1 MLAKDVLSLLR
12 AFAIRT
18 RSESIDL
25 RQFNASLPKG
35 EAPPGEVETAVAEL
49 AGNGAL
55 VASVEGGKTRFVR
68 LPDFHLVALVDLY
81 RTLSVDPTKPFP
93 RAETAPAPIPAG
105 ELIAADVK
113 GELGVLLEKSEPGQ
127 KGVVNLRFPE
137 GVDPLI
143 VPRQSVSTDLID
155 AAAARIS
162 RYLLDGK
169 NAAYAESKLG
179 GALRGHEAQ
188 VRQSMEDATTRPKK
202 AAATILSPTD
212 FSFRFWTHL
221 SNLVLQD
228 IRAKADRTDTDQ
240 GACQSAYIIGYTVFH
255 KKGAVQKEQDLTADR
270 KSLETQVRKAPFVF
284 GFQELY
290 ALKDAKGAPYVA
302 KHSRDFIISFLKEK
316 TKRSGA
322 EAVPY
327 LVRLHAAAQKKDY
340 FIQRDLLVPV
350 FLRKIA
356 EAAEELRTLYLE
368 DWTAELRQERTPPI
382 ARSDAAFRKDVEQRV
397 AQGYPL
403 IAAMANGAMLYIAA
417 EETTISEAARDELKK
432 CFAVENILRPFDELL
447 GLSRAA
453 LLKNARMFLPWW
465 MTVPGLSGIA
475 RMFRRLFQGR
485 RRMIAEPEAPGA
497 TAAQPAAE
505 ESVKVV
511 KSNSDDAP
519 AQNKDNLIRFR
530 RNVQS
535 LIAHYVPAG
544 QTIDGTLA
552 ELAEKWNPLYAAEQK
567 RNLVEDVNALVRDF
581 LRPIRRSFLVRP
593 PDLKRIH
600 SLAEQLSTSKSLV
613 QIKKRDLLMRYI
625 ELYMIRCLQVKQL

>member
-1 MLAKDVLSLLR
+1 MLARDVLSLLR

-35 EAPPGEVETAVAEL
+35 EAPPGEVETAVVEL
-49 AGNGAL
+49 AGSGAL
-55 VASVEGGKTRFVR
+55 VATAEGGKPRFVR

-105 ELIAADVK
+105 QLIAADVK
-113 GELGVLLEKSEPGQ
+113 GELGVLLDKSEPGM
-127 KGVVNLRFPE
+127 KGIVNLQFPE

-143 VPRQSVSTDLID
+143 VPQQSVSTDLID
-155 AAAARIS
+155 AAAVRIS
-162 RYLLDGK
+162 RYLLEGK

-202 AAATILSPTD
+202 AAAAILSPTD

-228 IRAKADRTDTDQ
+228 IRAKSDRTDTDQ
-240 GACQSAYIIGYTVFH
+240 GACQSAYIIGYAVFH
-255 KKGAVQKEQDLTADR
+255 KKGAVQKEQDWAADR
-270 KSLETQVRKAPFVF
+270 KSLDVQVRKAPFVF

-316 TKRSGA
+316 TKRSGT
-322 EAVPY
+322 EAIPY

-368 DWTAELRQERTPPI
+368 EWTAELRQERTPPI

-403 IAAMANGAMLYIAA
+403 LAAMANGAMLYIAA
-417 EETTISEAARDELKK
+417 EETAISESRTGGAAEMLCRGEHP
-432 CFAVENILRPFDELL
+432 AALR
-447 GLSRAA
+447 RAA
-453 LLKNARMFLPWW
+453 GALPH
-465 MTVPGLSGIA
+465 
-475 RMFRRLFQGR
+475 R
-485 RRMIAEPEAPGA
+485 
-497 TAAQPAAE
+497 AAE
-505 ESVKVV
+505 ECPDVPPVV
-511 KSNSDDAP
+511 DDGARSSAASP
-519 AQNKDNLIRFR
+519 GCSAGFPGTSADDR
-530 RNVQS
+530 R
-535 LIAHYVPAG
+535 AG
-544 QTIDGTLA
+544 GA
-552 ELAEKWNPLYAAEQK
+552 ECRLP
-567 RNLVEDVNALVRDF
+567 RS
-581 LRPIRRSFLVRP
+581 PRRR
-593 PDLKRIH
+593 R
-600 SLAEQLSTSKSLV
+600 A
-613 QIKKRDLLMRYI
+613 
-625 ELYMIRCLQVKQL
+625 